1 MMIIMIHIIP
11 IIVSTYL
18 LDLRGTDGVVLGA
31 GTPGIITAGI
41 PGTALGDIIHGTT
54 HGVIIH
60 GIPGTIHGDII
71 RGIPVQI
78 MVGAIITIMVMST
91 MATIGTETIGTTM
104 AGVMEMIITTKSTAV
119 EKEVLYLLQQK
130 EGMHH
135 QEEK

>member
-11 IIVSTYL
+11 ITVSTYL

-41 PGTALGDIIHGTT
+41 PGTALGDIIHG
-54 HGVIIH
+54 IH
-60 GIPGTIHGDII
+60 GTIHGDII

-119 EKEVLYLLQQK
+119 EKEVLCLLQQK